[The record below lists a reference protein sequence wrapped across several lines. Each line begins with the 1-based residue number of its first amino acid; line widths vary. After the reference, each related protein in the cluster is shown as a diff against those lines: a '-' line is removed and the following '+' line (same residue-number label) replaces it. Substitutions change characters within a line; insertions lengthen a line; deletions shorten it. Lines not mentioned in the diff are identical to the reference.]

1 MSFLADAD
9 QQRALTVSRKSER
22 LINLTIALLATKRYI
37 TKSEIFKS
45 VEGYEGSAESRER
58 MFERDKD
65 DLRSLGIEI
74 EVGSF
79 DPLFNDEAGY
89 RIKQESYQLDLGA
102 ITTLEVSLLSLAAKA
117 WQGASLNDAAQRAL
131 VKLSSLGFPLDEA
144 NLPGS
149 IPSISNSEF
158 DITVVTRAIAERQV
172 LEFLY
177 RGHDLSSESRR
188 VVPIGLSTRSGF
200 WYFTGVDQAVQ
211 EIRTFRFDR
220 VLEGFNV
227 HKGPKD
233 FEIPEGF
240 EASQVFE
247 PDAAS
252 VAIIDIRKGKCISL
266 RALATSTKSIGEWD
280 QIQIPILDVKT
291 LSALVLWH
299 GEDAYV
305 HAPEELRIQIV
316 ESLKAL
322 VGNHG

>member
-37 TKSEIFKS
+37 TKSEIFQS
-45 VEGYEGSAESRER
+45 VEGYEGSAESKER

-305 HAPEELRIQIV
+305 HAPEELRMQIV

>member
-45 VEGYEGSAESRER
+45 VEGYEGSAESKER

-233 FEIPEGF
+233 FEIPEGC

>member
-45 VEGYEGSAESRER
+45 VEGYEGSAESKER

-149 IPSISNSEF
+149 IPLISNSEF

-305 HAPEELRIQIV
+305 HAPEELRMQIV

>member
-45 VEGYEGSAESRER
+45 VEGYEGSAESKER

-233 FEIPEGF
+233 FEIPERF

-252 VAIIDIRKGKCISL
+252 VAIIDIRKGKCTSL

-305 HAPEELRIQIV
+305 HSPEELQMQIV